1 MEPIIIVYI
10 TFMSA
15 LGIIASNVNCHDYL
29 NNSEHNKNIIEKKR
43 FKHYRTH
50 LHNVRY

>member
-1 MEPIIIVYI
+1 MEPIIIVYAG
-10 TFMSA
+10 FMSV
-15 LGIIASNVNCHDYL
+15 LGIIASKVNCQDFKK
-29 NNSEHNKNIIEKKR
+29 HNKYIIEKKR